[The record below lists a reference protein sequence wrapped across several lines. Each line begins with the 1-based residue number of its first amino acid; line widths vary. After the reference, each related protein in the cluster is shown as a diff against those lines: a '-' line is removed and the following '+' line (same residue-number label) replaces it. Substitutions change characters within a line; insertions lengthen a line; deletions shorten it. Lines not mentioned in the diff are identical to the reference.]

1 MTRIPVWDYLPEYD
15 ELKHDISS
23 AVAGVFES
31 GRLILGENVSTFET
45 DFAAYCDC
53 RYGIGVNSGTD
64 ALMLALKALGVGPGD
79 EVITVPNTA
88 VPTVAAIENAG
99 GRARFVDI
107 SAGTMLMDPSLLEAA
122 ITPATKVILPVH
134 LYGQNADMAAIGE
147 IAAKHGLKLLEDCAQ
162 STGSSTGERKSGSF
176 GDLAAFSFY
185 PTKLLGAYGDGGM
198 VTTADEGLADRLR
211 SLRMYGMKGRYYA
224 DEHGYN
230 SRLDE
235 VQAAILRVKLAHLD
249 GWIERRRHLA
259 ARYDRALA
267 GLGLD
272 LPAAAPGN
280 RHAYY
285 LYVVAHDRRD
295 EIMQGLAAADI
306 HVNIS
311 YPWPIHVMTGY
322 RHLGY
327 GQGDFP
333 VSEAAA
339 KRIFSLPMYHGL
351 TDEQQDRVIEVLTG
365 LLDDG
370 SGR

>member
-1 MTRIPVWDYLPEYD
+1 MSRIQVWDYLPEYA
-15 ELKHDISS
+15 ELKDEVAA
-23 AVAGVFES
+23 AVAKVFAS
-31 GRLILGENVSTFET
+31 GRLILGEHVSTFER
-45 DFAAYCDC
+45 DFAAYSDC
-53 RYGIGVNSGTD
+53 THGVGVNSGTD
-64 ALMLALKALGVGPGD
+64 ALMLALKVLGAGPND

-88 VPTVAAIENAG
+88 VPTVSAIETAG
-99 GRARFVDI
+99 GRARFVDVLP
-107 SAGTMLMDPSLLEAA
+107 GTMLMDPAKIEAA

-134 LYGQNADMAAIGE
+134 LYGQNADMAAITA
-147 IAAKHGLKLLEDCAQ
+147 IAAKHGLKVLEDCAQ
-162 STGSSTGERKSGSF
+162 STGTTTGGRKSGSF

-198 VTTADEGLADRLR
+198 VTGPDAALADKLR

-235 VQAAILRVKLAHLD
+235 VQAAILQLKLAYLD
-249 GWIERRRHLA
+249 GWIDRRRALA
-259 ARYDRALA
+259 ARYDAALA

-272 LPAAAPGN
+272 LPVEAPGN

-295 EIMQGLAAADI
+295 EIMQGLAKADI

-311 YPWPIHVMTGY
+311 YPWPIHIMTGY
-322 RHLGY
+322 SHLGY
-327 GQGDFP
+327 AEGDFP
-333 VSEAAA
+333 VAEAAA

-351 TDEQQDRVIEVLTG
+351 TDAQQERVIDVLTG
-365 LLDDG
+365 LLKEN
-370 SGR
+370 S